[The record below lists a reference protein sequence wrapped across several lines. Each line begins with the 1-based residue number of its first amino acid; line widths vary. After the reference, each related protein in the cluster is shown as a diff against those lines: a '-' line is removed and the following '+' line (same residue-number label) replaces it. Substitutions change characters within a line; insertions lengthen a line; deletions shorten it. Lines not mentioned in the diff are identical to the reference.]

1 MRGRVGGDWA
11 ISSNVFAFASIQ
23 LRSDSQRIDSFVS
36 VLDFSGTLLYDAF
49 SGHFKKPISIIQT
62 SHIVGL
68 KFANNRFTFFTEEF
82 GEIVDNMPER
92 WVLIDDSVSGVNKG
106 IGTRSTNGDGPCVVY
121 FDDVYVLTSGGSP
134 SIPLLLL
141 EGN

>member
-1 MRGRVGGDWA
+1 
-11 ISSNVFAFASIQ
+11 
-23 LRSDSQRIDSFVS
+23 
-36 VLDFSGTLLYDAF
+36 
-49 SGHFKKPISIIQT
+49 
-62 SHIVGL
+62 
-68 KFANNRFTFFTEEF
+68 
-82 GEIVDNMPER
+82 MPER